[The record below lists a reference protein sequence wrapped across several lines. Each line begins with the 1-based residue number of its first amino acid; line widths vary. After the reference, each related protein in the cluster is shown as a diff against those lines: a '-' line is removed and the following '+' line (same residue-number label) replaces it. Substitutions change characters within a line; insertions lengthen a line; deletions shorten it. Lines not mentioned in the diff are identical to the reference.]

1 MKKRSFLKLLFS
13 TTSILIFS
21 TFSLFAGGHKRSGKG
36 KGKRK
41 GKGKSKGKGKKN
53 REGRDKPKREEFSG
67 TPYQGKMH
75 DAHAHI
81 TSKVSMKTYIEA
93 YENSS
98 FEKAGLF
105 TRSIKPKS
113 LEKIKNKLGK
123 NFYFFVDLHKRE
135 KSNYQFVKGRAKSLN
150 VAKQKNLV
158 HGVGEL
164 YYNLS
169 FAPFAPQG
177 IKTNYKSKSEIGI
190 LEKAAAL
197 GLPVF
202 IHDEKFHEHQ
212 DLLDIVKKIPNL
224 KVVLAHLGYIKS
236 PKKVD
241 KLLTNNKQIYTD
253 LSLVTN
259 SRFGPF
265 KRKGLIIKRVPT
277 KKWIKILEK
286 HDDRILVGSD
296 IGADVQRVK
305 RLAKVA
311 NDYRI
316 LLSHL
321 KKSSAEKIAYKNFEK
336 LFSI

>member
-36 KGKRK
+36 KGI
-41 GKGKSKGKGKKN
+41 KN
-53 REGRDKPKREEFSG
+53 REGRDKPKREKFSG

-81 TSKVSMKTYIEA
+81 SSKVSMKTYIEA
-93 YENSS
+93 YKYSS

-123 NFYFFVDLHKRE
+123 NFYLFVDLHKRE
-135 KSNYQFVKGRAKSLN
+135 KSNYQFVKGRAESLN

-202 IHDEKFHEHQ
+202 IHHEKFHENQ
-212 DLLDIVKKIPNL
+212 DLLDIVKKIPDL

-236 PKKVD
+236 PRKVD

-265 KRKGLIIKRVPT
+265 KKKGLIIKRVPS
-277 KKWIKILEK
+277 KEWIKILEK